1 MDKFIQLIMPQLISQ
16 NNKMKKIGI
25 ITIHSDLNYGAA
37 LQAFA
42 LNQYLRDQG
51 YNSHIINYIKIPNH
65 PRVYPF
71 PKNIAYKLMNIP
83 RFYRYRKFLKD
94 SITKKEWHSVDELMN
109 GFNEPFD
116 VLISGSDQVW
126 NPTCG
131 GLVDKLNPCYYLAF
145 AHSNQY
151 KKVAYASSLGSYRF
165 NEEERVHVKK
175 WLDDYHH
182 LSTRELAGAEHL
194 KEILGKDVKVVLDP
208 TLLLDSEQW
217 REVSRPTRVKG
228 KYVLVYYID
237 EIAECVEYAREVADK
252 NEWKVVMMS
261 NTSSRFPG
269 VDQNIPF
276 CGPAQFLWLFD
287 HAEYVVTNS
296 FHGTAFAVNFN
307 RPFISVIK
315 RNSPQRAQ
323 TLLASVGLPERLLTD
338 IAQVAEL
345 PNEIDWNT
353 ANIKLETLRKDSTKY
368 LINAI
373 EN

>member
-1 MDKFIQLIMPQLISQ
+1 MKP
-16 NNKMKKIGI
+16 KKKIGI

-37 LQAFA
+37 LQAYA
-42 LNQYLRDQG
+42 LNQYLRNQG
-51 YNSHIINYIKIPNH
+51 YDSEIINYIKIPNH
-65 PRVYPF
+65 PRQYPF
-71 PKNIAYKLMNIP
+71 PKNIAYWLMNRP
-83 RFYRYRKFLKD
+83 RFLRYRKFLK
-94 SITKKEWHSVDELMN
+94 SSVTAKEWHSVEELMN

-145 AHSNQY
+145 AQSGQY

-165 NEEERVHVKK
+165 NAEERVHVKE
-175 WLDDYHH
+175 WLDDHH
-182 LSTRELAGAEHL
+182 LSTRESSGAEHL
-194 KEILGKDVKVVLDP
+194 KEILGKEVKVVLDP

-217 REVSRPTRVKG
+217 RKASRPVRVKS

-237 EIAECVEYAREVADK
+237 EIAECVEYARKVADK
-252 NEWKVVMMS
+252 HDWKVVMMS
-261 NTSSRFPG
+261 NTFNRFPG

-276 CGPAQFLWLFD
+276 CGPAQFLWLFG

-296 FHGTAFAVNFN
+296 FHGTAFSVNFN

-323 TLLASVGLPERLLTD
+323 TLLAGVGLPERLLTD
-338 IAQVAEL
+338 VAQVNGL
-345 PNEIDWNT
+345 PDEIDWNAT
-353 ANIKLETLRKDSTKY
+353 NAKLDALRRDSTEY

-373 EN
+373 KD